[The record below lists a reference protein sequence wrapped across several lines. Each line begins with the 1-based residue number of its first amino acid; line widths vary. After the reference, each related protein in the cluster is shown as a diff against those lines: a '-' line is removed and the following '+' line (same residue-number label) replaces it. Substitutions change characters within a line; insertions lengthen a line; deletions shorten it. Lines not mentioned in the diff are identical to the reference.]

1 MSLLFGDLYRR
12 KSGWVGFES
21 SLGGVREVCSI
32 ALRELIDSELES
44 GREFFILCTLFDGSA
59 FLRKLACSGRP

>member
-44 GREFFILCTLFDGSA
+44 GREFFHS
-59 FLRKLACSGRP
+59 LRFI